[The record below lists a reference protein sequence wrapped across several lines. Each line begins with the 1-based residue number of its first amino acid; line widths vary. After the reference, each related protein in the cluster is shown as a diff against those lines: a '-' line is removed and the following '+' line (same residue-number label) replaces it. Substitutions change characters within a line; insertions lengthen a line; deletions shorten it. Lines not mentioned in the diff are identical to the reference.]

1 MMRIN
6 AYIRW
11 EARKKIFFSFFD
23 NDDDVRQQSIHPSV
37 ESHVYD
43 LDLAFEL

>member
-1 MMRIN
+1 MGSKEKN
-6 AYIRW
+6 
-11 EARKKIFFSFFD
+11 FFSFLD

-43 LDLAFEL
+43 LDLAFELWDIILFST